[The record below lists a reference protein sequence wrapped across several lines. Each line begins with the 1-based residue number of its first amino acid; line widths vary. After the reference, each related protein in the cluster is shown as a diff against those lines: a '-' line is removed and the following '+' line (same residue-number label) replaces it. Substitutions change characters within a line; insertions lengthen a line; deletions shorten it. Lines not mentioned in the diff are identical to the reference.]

1 MVLVPVREMAHVQ
14 FANHSASLKGGRG
27 ISFAAWYN
35 AEAGWPEFCHAQAE
49 RNEHAGTGAEPPLL
63 TITRAQM
70 RVLSAPF
77 LERFVRHAIS
87 HVATHFGEQSGRLGE
102 AVVRDAVL
110 HAIERAECHGLTTN
124 SAILTYLTLM
134 FCFGRD
140 FDQDSLLPWAA
151 EALYASGEAAG
162 IRLSRLQALAL
173 AHQGD
178 GRGYLA
184 GNDPHDA

>member
-1 MVLVPVREMAHVQ
+1 
-14 FANHSASLKGGRG
+14 
-27 ISFAAWYN
+27 
-35 AEAGWPEFCHAQAE
+35 
-49 RNEHAGTGAEPPLL
+49 LL

-70 RVLSAPF
+70 RALSAPF
-77 LERFVRHAIS
+77 LERFVRHAIA
-87 HVATHFGEQSGRLGE
+87 HVAAHFGEQSGRLGE

-110 HAIERAECHGLTTN
+110 HAIERAERHGLTTN

-140 FDQDSLLPWAA
+140 FDQDALLPWAA
-151 EALYASGEAAG
+151 EALCASGEAAG

-173 AHQGD
+173 AHQGA

-184 GNDPHDA
+184 GNDPCDA